1 MIGKLFSF
9 THEKPND
16 MFAVFLKEFCSM
28 RFRRYPVAVAVFVL
42 GLSGFGLPVASVKQ
56 TQHAQADSALREL
69 SNIIRN
75 LPNSDVKSQA
85 LENIDWFLSKSPDW
99 PAETNF
105 QSFASDIT
113 LDAAL
118 LARRDQT
125 PPRPIGDRLAIVNK
139 DLTLKR
145 NQCRQLGG
153 PKPVTIM
160 VTTRNSVNDEVKGYE
175 VWYVK
180 KGYEDKATEFKRFEA
195 NSSPTPHKFDQAGY
209 YVLWTAGP
217 NRQGRRIDMEIGP
230 DTQARIDLPIPQ

>member
-1 MIGKLFSF
+1 M
-9 THEKPND
+9 P
-16 MFAVFLKEFCSM
+16 
-28 RFRRYPVAVAVFVL
+28 FRRNPVTVVVLVLAVSAFC
-42 GLSGFGLPVASVKQ
+42 LPVASGRQ
-56 TQHAQADSALREL
+56 TQNNLSDSALREL
-69 SNIIRN
+69 SSIVKN
-75 LPNSDVKSQA
+75 LPNSDVKAQA
-85 LENIDWFLSKSPDW
+85 LDNIDWFLSKSADW

-125 PPRPIGDRLAIVNK
+125 PPRPIAERLDIVNK

-145 NQCRQLGG
+145 NQCKQLGG
-153 PKPVTIM
+153 PKPVTITVM
-160 VTTRNSVNDEVKGYE
+160 TRNSANDEVKGYE

-180 KGYEDKATEFKRFEA
+180 KGYEDRSAEFKRFEA

-230 DTQARIDLPIPQ
+230 DTQTRIDLPIPQ